1 MCEMR
6 NPMGLSQSPHLHRL
20 LVQQHYHILTEKIQ
34 EKPSWSW
41 RLALQSV
48 LKEIFQAEGKYHQ
61 TKMLNI
67 LEISWA
73 QFQNTALKLISQ

>member
-6 NPMGLSQSPHLHRL
+6 NPMGLSQSPHLQRL

-34 EKPSWSW
+34 EKASWSW

-48 LKEIFQAEGKYHQ
+48 LKEIFQAK
-61 TKMLNI
+61 
-67 LEISWA
+67 
-73 QFQNTALKLISQ
+73 QNDIMSEMRSQRRNQ

>member
-6 NPMGLSQSPHLHRL
+6 NPMGLSQSPHFHRL
-20 LVQQHYHILTEKIQ
+20 LLQQHYHILTEKIQ

-48 LKEIFQAEGKYHQ
+48 LKENFQAKQ
-61 TKMLNI
+61 NDKNTWM
-67 LEISWA
+67 A
-73 QFQNTALKLISQ
+73 QDYINLFMS

>member
-6 NPMGLSQSPHLHRL
+6 NPMGLSQSAHFHRL
-20 LVQQHYHILTEKIQ
+20 LLQQHYHILTEKIH

-48 LKEIFQAEGKYHQ
+48 LKETFQAKQNDIMSEMRSHSE
-61 TKMLNI
+61 
-67 LEISWA
+67 EINEDKI
-73 QFQNTALKLISQ
+73 F

>member
-48 LKEIFQAEGKYHQ
+48 LKEIFQAKQNDIMSEMQSHRE
-61 TKMLNI
+61 
-67 LEISWA
+67 EINEDKI
-73 QFQNTALKLISQ
+73 F